1 MKTIIMLGVLLG
13 LLLVA
18 VFGLRSFIQ
27 RKIIKKSKKLIKS
40 GGISQVEKLYI
51 GGIRQYILIEGKS
64 KDLPICLFL
73 HGGPGAPFPF
83 GVSSRSL
90 FPEITEHYLAV
101 YYDQRGAG
109 KSYSKAIDP
118 KSMNIEQI
126 MNDIHEL
133 VDYLR
138 EKFHQDQVML
148 VGMSWGT
155 VLGTELIKRYPEK
168 FYTYVGISQ
177 VVNDAESQK
186 LAKSWLAEKAK
197 RTGDQRALHVLNELG
212 EPPYVGKKDEQLDKL
227 ISKYKG
233 DLYEDRSTKKP
244 NLFLLVR
251 GAFISPDYTLLDL
264 WKALITGAKFSL
276 LESKDLQMEIA
287 KTNYLETVPTVN
299 IPVYFIQG
307 KHDKTTNY
315 ELAKQF
321 FNCIAAP
328 KGKEFITL
336 EQSAH
341 YPNEA
346 DFNVILHKLVEL
358 AISKDKTHFS
368 TEQS

>member
-1 MKTIIMLGVLLG
+1 MSLLFLFIALLLGV
-13 LLLVA
+13 
-18 VFGLRSFIQ
+18 VFGFRVYIQ
-27 RKIIKKSKKLIKS
+27 RKIIKKSEKLVKG

-51 GGIRQYILIEGKS
+51 GGIRQYILVEGKS
-64 KDLPICLFL
+64 KELPICLFL
-73 HGGPGAPFPF
+73 HGGPGTPFPF

-90 FPEITEHYLAV
+90 FPEITEHYIAV

-109 KSYSKAIDP
+109 KSYSKAMDP
-118 KSMNIEQI
+118 KSMNIEQFI
-126 MNDIHEL
+126 DDIHEL

-138 EKFHQDQVML
+138 EKFQQDQVML

-155 VLGTELIKRYPEK
+155 VLGTELIKRFPEK

-177 VVNDAESQK
+177 VVNDSESQK
-186 LAKSWLAEKAK
+186 LAKTWLVEKAK
-197 RTGDQRALHVLNELG
+197 RSGDEKTLQVLHELG
-212 EPPYVGKKDEQLDKL
+212 EAPYVGKHDEQLDKL
-227 ISKYKG
+227 ISKYKRN
-233 DLYEDRSTKKP
+233 LYKEKNTNKP
-244 NLFLLVR
+244 NLYRFVR
-251 GAFISPDYTLLDL
+251 GAFISPDYKLSDT

-276 LESKDLQMEIA
+276 IESKDLQIEIA
-287 KTNYLETVPTVN
+287 NTNYFDTVSTIEVP
-299 IPVYFIQG
+299 IYIIQG

-321 FNCIAAP
+321 FSCIAAP

-358 AISKDKTHFS
+358 AVSKNNS
-368 TEQS
+368 NYLL